1 MEIFHIVH
9 IMYKLFKYMGWGGG
23 VKTLIVII
31 ILIAPGYFLYLIYK
45 ACERNNIKHEQK
57 SPCSDKK
64 VINHVEEMEY
74 EEKITHIE
82 KSENSKKICHCG
94 EPLKEEQKFCII
106 CGSTV
111 K

>member
-9 IMYKLFKYMGWGGG
+9 IMYKLFKYMGWAGGI
-23 VKTLIVII
+23 KTLIVII
-31 ILIAPGYFLYLIYK
+31 ILIAPGYFLYIIYK
-45 ACERNNIKHEQK
+45 AWERNKIEDKEK
-57 SPCSDKK
+57 ITSSDKEI
-64 VINHVEEMEY
+64 INHVEDMEY

-82 KSENSKKICHCG
+82 KSETLKKICHCG